1 MPGRKV
7 VWALEPCY
15 TLIAWLDTTEL
26 AKSIVPKSAVDNGS
40 LYESYNL
47 PIWWLLRQ
55 EPITGYANVT
65 LINNIK
71 SLIQDHFRVHFWL
84 TYSIIWNSNSTLVS
98 GQMARWRTANCSPTP
113 AYSCY
118 CACCFKV
125 NIGIT
130 LYHSLHSWLV
140 YCKSPAN
147 FPQRDNLT
155 DDQILED
162 ICHFSKNFNRPL

>member
-1 MPGRKV
+1 MLHFNCLVGYNWTGKECSP
-7 VWALEPCY
+7 ES
-15 TLIAWLDTTEL
+15 T
-26 AKSIVPKSAVDNGS
+26 VDDGS
-40 LYESYNL
+40 LCEGYNL
-47 PIWWLLRQ
+47 PIRWWLRQ

-98 GQMARWRTANCSPTP
+98 GQWWRTANCSPAP
-113 AYSCY
+113 AHNYSCC
-118 CACCFKV
+118 CASCFKV

-162 ICHFSKNFNRPL
+162 ICHSKNCNRPL